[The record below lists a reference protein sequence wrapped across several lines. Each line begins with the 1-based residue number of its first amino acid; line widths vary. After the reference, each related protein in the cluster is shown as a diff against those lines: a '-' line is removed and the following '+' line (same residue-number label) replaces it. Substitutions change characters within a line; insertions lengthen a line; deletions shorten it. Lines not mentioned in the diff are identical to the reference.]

1 MAVNEDIE
9 PNALRQRLAAP
20 DILLVDVR
28 EADEFAR
35 EHIAD
40 AASMPLSTFDP
51 AQLPRDR
58 RIIVSC
64 ASGRRSQ
71 QAAEQL
77 GAAGFSNVANLQGGL
92 AAWKLA
98 GLPTSVD
105 RRQPISLMRQVQIT
119 AGTLV
124 VLGTVLGALVSAWFL
139 LLPGIVGGG
148 LLIAGATGSCLMAH
162 MLSKLPYNRSQT
174 TDPHIVSHDERE
186 SLV

>member
-1 MAVNEDIE
+1 MTSVEDIE
-9 PNALRQRLAAP
+9 PEALRQRLAAS
-20 DILLVDVR
+20 DVLLVDVR

-35 EHIAD
+35 EHIAG
-40 AASMPLSTFDP
+40 AVSMPLSTFDP
-51 AQLPRDR
+51 ARLPRDR

-77 GAAGFSNVANLQGGL
+77 GTAGFSNIANLRGGL

-105 RRQPISLMRQVQIT
+105 LGQPISLMRQVQIT
-119 AGTLV
+119 AGTLI
-124 VLGTVLGALVSAWFL
+124 VLGTVLGAFVSTWFL
-139 LLPGIVGGG
+139 LIPGFVGGG
-148 LLIAGATGSCLMAH
+148 LLIAGITDSCLMAR
-162 MLSKLPYNRSQT
+162 MLSKLPYNHSRAA
-174 TDPHIVSHDERE
+174 DAHIGPDERG